1 MATTQDDVVWML
13 DVMEGLGFHP
23 VIAGGWG
30 IDALIGRQTREHRD
44 LDVLVPESFV
54 APLVDALVDAS
65 FSITTD
71 WLRVRVELSDTVT
84 DRHIDIHP
92 AFDDGRPTA
101 GGSTASTVNASR
113 AHGKR

>member
-13 DVMEGLGFHP
+13 DVMDGLGAHL
-23 VIAGGWG
+23 VVAGGWG

-54 APLVDALVDAS
+54 ARLVDALVDAS

-71 WLRVRVELSDTVT
+71 WLPVRVELSARGRIDTSTSTRRSMT
-84 DRHIDIHP
+84 D
-92 AFDDGRPTA
+92 ATA
-101 GGSTASTVNASR
+101 GGSTASTASASR
-113 AHGKR
+113 AHGRR